1 MAAKKR
7 KYTKRKNNQ
16 RDEIKSDIIL
26 LVIVALALLLTL
38 GIFHFGGV
46 VITVFSK
53 VSFGLFGVMAYLLP
67 VILLF
72 GALFIFANQNNA
84 HLKVIIISSL
94 FILWFISTIFDLI
107 ANDGASSGPIHSFET
122 SYETRTGGGFFGG
135 MLAFVFYKAFGLAGA
150 VIISIILIIIFAII
164 MTGRSFVKSIHEY
177 SENTNDDRAKTKEM
191 KAEERRI
198 LKEERAHDR
207 EIQKQEELK
216 ERAERHRKEREEALA
231 AAEAKKKL
239 AAEQKKNSMQN
250 LEGKGVTPA
259 TDLAASAEEAKKESD
274 EVKEIIKV
282 PAPSMESINKRV
294 ESAEDGE
301 NLEELPAHEVSRVSV
316 NPVSEENN
324 KASVSKIPP
333 ADKADNT
340 DENNDDWAP
349 LTSENTKDSDAS
361 ASDVDHASAVKSEK
375 NSSGPELPLQSVPRK
390 KELSKKPVSYTLEN
404 PDSKDEHIVTSSEE
418 KKPSQ
423 SAQVKTTS
431 SSNEKYIF
439 PTTDLLNPYKA
450 SKGASAQSLD
460 HMKNRLQRTLT
471 EFGVDAEV
479 TDYMQGPAVTR
490 FEIKPNAGVKV
501 SKIINLSDDIKLNL
515 AVPDIRIE
523 APIPGKAA
531 VGIEVP
537 NKEASMVTFRE
548 LVESPAFRNSKS
560 KIAFA
565 AGKDIAG
572 NVIISDIAKMPHV
585 LIAGATGSG
594 KSVCINTII
603 MSILYK
609 ATPDEVKFIMIDPKI
624 VELSVYNGIPHL
636 LVPVVTDPKK
646 AAGALQWAVNEMTKR
661 YQRFANAGVRDMKSF
676 NEKVSH
682 GEIFEFDEKNEKVKT
697 EKKMPQIVVI
707 VDELAD
713 LMMVASKEVESS
725 ICRLAQLARAAGIH
739 LVIATQRPSVNVITG
754 LIKANMP
761 SRIAFA
767 VTSGVDSRTILDMNG
782 AEKLLG
788 HGDMLYFPQGMA
800 KPIRVQGTFVDDSEV
815 SKVVQFIKENNVN
828 EETKEESDTISKEI
842 ETHANNVVTTN
853 NGNGGNASNGSEGGG
868 EGAQDDGHD
877 DYFADAGRLIT
888 DKQKASIG
896 MLQRYLKIGFN
907 RAARIMDELGEAG
920 VVGPEEGTKPRK
932 VLMKKED
939 FENYLTY
946 GGTDSSDDEDSD
958 GDDE

>member
-7 KYTKRKNNQ
+7 RNTKKNVRQ
-16 RDEIKSDIIL
+16 RDEIKFDVIL
-26 LVIVALALLLTL
+26 LIIVALSLLLVL
-38 GIFHFGGV
+38 GIFNIGGV
-46 VITVFSK
+46 VISAVSK
-53 VSFGLFGVMAYLLP
+53 VSFGLFGVIAYLLP
-67 VILLF
+67 AILLL
-72 GALFIFANQNNA
+72 GTLFIFSNLNNE
-84 HLKVIIISSL
+84 HLSTKIISIL
-94 FILWFISTIFDLI
+94 FILWFISTLSDLI
-107 ANDGASSGPIHSFET
+107 VTGGVSSDPLYSFST
-122 SYETRTGGGFFGG
+122 AYETRAGGGFFGG
-135 MLAFVFYKAFGLAGA
+135 LLAMIFYKAFGIYGA
-150 VIISIILIIIFAII
+150 FIVTVICMVIAFIVL
-164 MTGRSFVKSIHEY
+164 TGRSFVRMLHEY
-177 SENTNDDRAKTKEM
+177 SEDTNEDRAKTKEM
-191 KAEERRI
+191 RAEERRR
-198 LKEERAHDR
+198 LHEERLHDR
-207 EIQKQEELK
+207 EEQKQAELI
-216 ERAERHRKEREEALA
+216 ERAERHKREREEAK
-231 AAEAKKKL
+231 AAEEQRKKL
-239 AAEQKKNSMQN
+239 AEEKKKNAMQN
-250 LEGKGVTPA
+250 LDGKGVTPA
-259 TDLAASAEEAKKESD
+259 TDLVASAEEAKIESD
-274 EVKEIIKV
+274 EVKEIIRV
-282 PAPSMESINKRV
+282 SAPSMDGINKASDGS
-294 ESAEDGE
+294 EDELSAD
-301 NLEELPAHEVSRVSV
+301 NLPEHKVSKVRV
-316 NPVSEENN
+316 NPVSDENQP
-324 KASVSKIPP
+324 ASVSEIPP
-333 ADKADNT
+333 AEKNDEEIIKEST
-340 DENNDDWAP
+340 DAKIDDEDDWVP
-349 LTSENTKDSDAS
+349 LRSRKSTTKS
-361 ASDVDHASAVKSEK
+361 
-375 NSSGPELPLQSVPRK
+375 NNIG
-390 KELSKKPVSYTLEN
+390 EN
-404 PDSKDEHIVTSSEE
+404 PEDVLRPAAKVREKEQRSAKTASISKPL
-418 KKPSQ
+418 K
-423 SAQVKTTS
+423 

-439 PTTDLLNPYKA
+439 PTIELLKPY
-450 SKGASAQSLD
+450 SAQKGSTAQNLTE
-460 HMKNRLQRTLT
+460 MKNRLQRTLT

-548 LVESPAFRNSKS
+548 LMESSAFRNSKS

-572 NVIISDIAKMPHV
+572 NIIISDIAKMPHV

-661 YQRFANAGVRDMKSF
+661 YERFANAGVRDMKSF
-676 NEKVSH
+676 NEKVAH
-682 GEIFEFDEKNEKVKT
+682 GEIMEPNEAGEIVPT
-697 EKKMPQIVVI
+697 EKKMPQIIVI

-788 HGDMLYFPQGMA
+788 HGDMLYFPQGLA

-815 SKVVQFIKENNVN
+815 SKVVKFIKDNNVD
-828 EETKEESDTISKEI
+828 EETKNESETISKEI
-842 ETHANNVVTTN
+842 ENHANNVMTTSS
-853 NGNGGNASNGSEGGG
+853 GNGGNTSNGSEGGG
-868 EGAQDDGHD
+868 SDAPDDGRD
-877 DYFADAGRLIT
+877 YYFADAGRLIT

-920 VVGPEEGTKPRK
+920 VVGPEDGTKPRR

-939 FENYLTY
+939 FENYLTS
-946 GGTDSSDDEDSD
+946 GSSDASNADED
-958 GDDE
+958 DE

>member
-7 KYTKRKNNQ
+7 RYTKKKANQ
-16 RDEIKSDIIL
+16 RDEIKDDIIL
-26 LVIVALALLLTL
+26 LIIVAIVLILTL
-38 GIFHFGGV
+38 GLFHFGGLV
-46 VITVFSK
+46 LTAFSK
-53 VSFGLFGVMAYLLP
+53 LSFGLFGVVAYFLP
-67 VILLF
+67 AILLL
-72 GALFIFANQNNA
+72 GSLFIFANKNNVN
-84 HLKVIIISSL
+84 LPLIILSSL
-94 FILWFISTIFDLI
+94 FILWIISTIADLV
-107 ANDGASSGPIHSFET
+107 ATGGTDSNPLYSFFNA
-122 SYETRTGGGFFGG
+122 YENRTGGGFFGG
-135 MLAFVFYKAFGLAGA
+135 ILAFVFYKAFGIYGS
-150 VIISIILIIIFAII
+150 VIISIILIFIAFIV
-164 MTGRSFVKSIHEY
+164 MTGRSFTKKIHEF
-177 SENTNDDRAKTKEM
+177 SENTNEDRLKTKEL
-191 KAEERRI
+191 KKEQKLKLREER
-198 LKEERAHDR
+198 LHDR
-207 EIQKQEELK
+207 ELQKQEELK
-216 ERAERHRKEREEALA
+216 ERAERHRLEREEALA
-231 AAEAKKKL
+231 KEEERKRLAE
-239 AAEQKKNSMQN
+239 EQKKNTMQN

-259 TDLAASAEEAKKESD
+259 TDLSASLEESKKQSD

-282 PAPSMESINKRV
+282 PAPSMESINKIN
-294 ESAEDGE
+294 ESDDETE
-301 NLEELPAHEVSRVSV
+301 NPEELPEYDVSRVLV
-316 NPVSEENN
+316 NPVSDKNN
-324 KASVSKIPP
+324 STSVSEIPP
-333 ADKADNT
+333 ADNAENV
-340 DENNDDWAP
+340 DESPLSDSEAENKDAGPKIPAKTQKRTTKTPRKQVSFDLENKTND
-349 LTSENTKDSDAS
+349 SQKDHS
-361 ASDVDHASAVKSEK
+361 VNLPEIKK
-375 NSSGPELPLQSVPRK
+375 NNSSK
-390 KELSKKPVSYTLEN
+390 N
-404 PDSKDEHIVTSSEE
+404 
-418 KKPSQ
+418 
-423 SAQVKTTS
+423 
-431 SSNEKYIF
+431 KYIL
-439 PTTDLLNPYKA
+439 PTTDLLKTFSA
-450 SKGASAQSLD
+450 SKGASSQNLEN
-460 HMKNRLQRTLT
+460 MKNRLQKTLT

-548 LVESPAFRNSKS
+548 LVESPAFMQSKS

-585 LIAGATGSG
+585 LIAGSTGSG

-609 ATPDEVKFIMIDPKI
+609 ANPDEVKFIMIDPKI

-661 YQRFANAGVRDMKSF
+661 YERFANAGVRDMKSF

-682 GEIFEFDEKNEKVKT
+682 GEIFEFNELNEKVKT
-697 EKKMPQIVVI
+697 EKTMPQIIVI

-815 SKVVQFIKENNVN
+815 SKVVKFIKENNV
-828 EETKEESDTISKEI
+828 TEESDEERNNISKQI
-842 ETHANNVVTTN
+842 EDHANNVVMSSS
-853 NGNGGNASNGSEGGG
+853 GNGGNSSGSTDGGSSDSS
-868 EGAQDDGHD
+868 DDGRDH
-877 DYFADAGRLIT
+877 YFADAGRLIT

-920 VVGPEEGTKPRK
+920 VVGPEEGTKPRR

-939 FENYLTY
+939 FENYLVS
-946 GGTDSSDDEDSD
+946 GGTESSGSDDTSDDES
-958 GDDE
+958 GES